1 MSHQR
6 RCFFFALCQ
15 KGLAF
20 LSNDCSL
27 VHHNVNISSVFVD
40 VAGEWK
46 LGGVEFMT
54 SFSDSSSFGTAGKI
68 LHALRKYDPP
78 ETGKPAASRNVEK
91 WYHHRGLCTL
101 TVCDTV

>member
-1 MSHQR
+1 MMEMCHTEEM
-6 RCFFFALCQ
+6 CFFFALCQ

-54 SFSDSSSFGTAGKI
+54 SFSDSSSFSTSGKI
-68 LHALRKYDPP
+68 LQALRKYDPP
-78 ETGKPAASRNVEK
+78 GTGKPAASRNMEK
-91 WYHHRGLCTL
+91 W
-101 TVCDTV
+101 